1 VRNPDSKGFTCRLFV
16 LADLRL
22 WRISNLK
29 AKGAK
34 KMQRH
39 VKTSK
44 KKRTS
49 YIYYDANGRKVIEL
63 VPGQD
68 GITETD
74 IELLHS
80 MDDEEVDEQRRYDY
94 RIAEHLDAYHDGEG
108 EEAGDRNK
116 RLADNRTNPEA
127 VLIAKE
133 EEIEHEER
141 LSRLREAMETLEPQ
155 QRILFEKKYISKRS
169 NTDIAAEEG
178 VSEAAIRNRLKKIH
192 QKLLKFFP

>member
-1 VRNPDSKGFTCRLFV
+1 
-16 LADLRL
+16 
-22 WRISNLK
+22 
-29 AKGAK
+29 
-34 KMQRH
+34 MQRH

-127 VLIAKE
+127 VLIA
-133 EEIEHEER
+133 
-141 LSRLREAMETLEPQ
+141 
-155 QRILFEKKYISKRS
+155 QRRR
-169 NTDIAAEEG
+169 D
-178 VSEAAIRNRLKKIH
+178 
-192 QKLLKFFP
+192 

>member
-1 VRNPDSKGFTCRLFV
+1 
-16 LADLRL
+16 LRL

-49 YIYYDANGRKVIEL
+49 YIYFDADGRKVIEL
-63 VPGQD
+63 IPGQD
-68 GITETD
+68 GVTEAD

-127 VLIAKE
+127 VLIAQE